1 MLLLESY
8 SKSFAL
14 SRILP
19 VLSRDVGRNLVVP
32 TLPVLGSQ
40 AKPTSQP
47 PATIMMAIQLNLRS
61 PSLRYFDSPTAST
74 EQQTIPIG

>member
-19 VLSRDVGRNLVVP
+19 ILSRDVGRNLVVP
-32 TLPVLGSQ
+32 TLDIQ
-40 AKPTSQP
+40 ERDPTRLREDS
-47 PATIMMAIQLNLRS
+47 TAISEISGASSHWRTLDK
-61 PSLRYFDSPTAST
+61 FDNTT
-74 EQQTIPIG
+74 LKRIEV